1 MKASPSRGRLPRQNS
16 EEMTEKDQK
25 MYLFG
30 ASGHGKVVAEIAEKL
45 ELKIKAFVDQ
55 DRSKKEL
62 SGYEVIHEVLEPGV
76 MFIAIG
82 NNRIRKKIAE
92 QYAAASYPMLIH
104 PKTAISER
112 VVFREGTVVM
122 AGVSVNPDVKIGRH
136 CIINTNASID
146 HDCVLED
153 FVHIS
158 PNAALAG
165 DVKVG
170 EGTHVGIGAC
180 IIQGITIGKWCTI
193 GAGTVVIRNVPD
205 GTTVV
210 GNPGRI
216 TRST

>member
-1 MKASPSRGRLPRQNS
+1 M
-16 EEMTEKDQK
+16 

-30 ASGHGKVVAEIAEKL
+30 ASGHGKVVAEIAEL
-45 ELKIKAFVDQ
+45 LQLKIAAFVDQ

-62 SGYEVIHEVLEPGV
+62 LGYEVIHELLEPRE

-82 NNRIRKKIAE
+82 HNGTRKKIAE
-92 QYAAASYPMLIH
+92 QYAADYPLLIH
-104 PKTAISER
+104 PKTTISRRAILLK
-112 VVFREGTVVM
+112 GTVVM
-122 AGVSVNPDVKIGRH
+122 AGVSINAGVKIGKH
-136 CIINTNASID
+136 CIVNTNASID

-170 EGTHVGIGAC
+170 EGTHIGIGASV
-180 IIQGITIGKWCTI
+180 IQGITIGKWCTI
-193 GAGTVVIRNVPD
+193 GAGTVVIRDVPD
-205 GTTVV
+205 GATVV

-216 TRST
+216 IAKG

>member
-1 MKASPSRGRLPRQNS
+1 M
-16 EEMTEKDQK
+16 

-30 ASGHGKVVAEIAEKL
+30 ASGHGKVVAEIAEL
-45 ELKIKAFVDQ
+45 LQLKIAAFVDQ

-62 SGYEVIHEVLEPGV
+62 LGYEVIHELLEESLE

-82 NNRIRKKIAE
+82 QNGTRKKIAE
-92 QYAAASYPMLIH
+92 QYAAASYPLLIH
-104 PKTAISER
+104 PQTAISTR
-112 VVFREGTVVM
+112 TIFFEGTVVM
-122 AGVSVNPDVKIGRH
+122 AGVSVNAGVKIGKH

-170 EGTHVGIGAC
+170 EGSHVGIGTC
-180 IIQGITIGKWCTI
+180 VIQGITIGKWCTI
-193 GAGTVVIRNVPD
+193 GAGTVVIRDVPD
-205 GTTVV
+205 GATVV

-216 TRST
+216 IKKAK